1 MRKKDDKKNRSG
13 QSNGFT
19 LLEIVVVLSIS
30 TALIL
35 LVAEFIISGYRANL
49 FGKEQDLAI
58 QNARKVNRIL
68 VNELREAIQSERG
81 DYILDLTDNNQLS
94 FYSDIDKDSN
104 VEKVRY
110 FLDGTTLKRGLIN
123 PTGDPLEYLPENET
137 VGEIAE
143 FLNNQSE
150 PVFTYYDTNNNII
163 VNPSASKTSIRLIH
177 ISLKINVTPTIAP
190 MDYYVEMDAQLRNL
204 KDNL

>member
-1 MRKKDDKKNRSG
+1 MRKKTDKKTKSSRN
-13 QSNGFT
+13 NGFT
-19 LLEIVVVLSIS
+19 LLEVLVVLSIS
-30 TALIL
+30 TALVM

-49 FGKEQDLAI
+49 FGREQDLAI
-58 QNARKVNRIL
+58 QNARKVNKIL

-81 DYILDLTDNNQLS
+81 DYILDLTEDNQLS

-110 FLDGTTLKRGLIN
+110 FLDGTVLKRGLIN
-123 PTGDPLEYLPENET
+123 PTGDPLEYLLENET
-137 VGEIAE
+137 ISEIAE

-150 PVFTYYDTNNNII
+150 PVFTYYDTSNNII
-163 VNPSASKTSIRLIH
+163 ADPSTNKTSIRLVH
-177 ISLKINVTPTIAP
+177 ISLKINVTPAIAP